1 MSAFSSTYSGKKAV
15 ITTKHEKGKIIVPA
29 FKEILSMQV
38 SECNVDTDI
47 LGTFTGEI
55 EREQT
60 PRETVLIK
68 ARLGIEKS
76 GVSIGIASEGSIGAD
91 PLIPFINSD
100 LEMMAFVDAE
110 NDIEI
115 VETLRS
121 TEIVTATRII
131 HGNEDLTEFLLRAD
145 FPNHKIIVRTRK
157 KPTTF
162 CIKGLDDE
170 YSLRKA
176 IESVKNE
183 DPDGVVIIE
192 SDLRAHCSPS
202 RQKIISELSVK
213 LAKRIK
219 RQCPECD
226 APGWGVVAYLKG
238 VPCSACKR
246 ISENAIK
253 EEVLG
258 CSQCLHQQSGKNI
271 ANELD
276 PSRCDWCNP

>member
-1 MSAFSSTYSGKKAV
+1 MSAYSSTYSRKEAV
-15 ITTKHEKGKIIVPA
+15 ITTKHEKGKLVAPA
-29 FKEILSMQV
+29 FQKILGLQV
-38 SECNVDTDI
+38 SECNTDTDT

-55 EREQT
+55 ERKQS

-91 PLIPFINSD
+91 PYIPFINSD

-110 NDIEI
+110 HDIEI
-115 VETLRS
+115 VESLRS
-121 TEIVTATRII
+121 TEIVTATKII
-131 HGNEDLTEFLLRAD
+131 HAQDDLTEFLQRAD
-145 FPNHKIIVRTRK
+145 FPNHKLIVRTQKR
-157 KPTTF
+157 PTTF
-162 CIKGLDDE
+162 CIKGIDDE

-176 IESVKNE
+176 IDSVKNE
-183 DPDGVVIIE
+183 DPDGVVVIE

-202 RQKIISELSVK
+202 RQKIISELSAK
-213 LAKRIK
+213 LATRIK
-219 RQCPECD
+219 QRCPECD
-226 APGWGVVAYLKG
+226 APGWGVVTYVKG

-258 CSQCLHQQSGKNI
+258 CSKCLHQQSGKII
-271 ANELD
+271 ANLLD

>member
-1 MSAFSSTYSGKKAV
+1 MSAYSSTYSRKEAV
-15 ITTKHEKGKIIVPA
+15 ITTKHEKGKLVAPA
-29 FKEILSMQV
+29 FQKILGLQV
-38 SECNVDTDI
+38 SECNTDTDT

-55 EREQT
+55 ERKQS

-91 PLIPFINSD
+91 PYIPFINSD

-110 NDIEI
+110 HDIEI
-115 VETLRS
+115 VESLRS
-121 TEIVTATRII
+121 TEIVTATKII
-131 HGNEDLTEFLLRAD
+131 HAQDDLTEFLQRAD
-145 FPNHKIIVRTRK
+145 FPNHKLIVRTQKR
-157 KPTTF
+157 PTTF
-162 CIKGLDDE
+162 CIKGIDDE

-176 IESVKNE
+176 IDSVKNE
-183 DPDGVVIIE
+183 DPDGVVVIE

-202 RQKIISELSVK
+202 RQKIISELSAK
-213 LAKRIK
+213 LATRIK
-219 RQCPECD
+219 QCCPECD
-226 APGWGVVAYLKG
+226 APGWGVVTYVKG

-258 CSQCLHQQSGKNI
+258 CSKCLHQQSGKII
-271 ANELD
+271 ANLLD

>member
-1 MSAFSSTYSGKKAV
+1 MSAYSSTYSGKEAV
-15 ITTKHEKGKIIVPA
+15 ITTKHEKGKLVAPA
-29 FKEILSMQV
+29 FQKILGLQV
-38 SECNVDTDI
+38 SECNTDTDT

-55 EREQT
+55 ERKQS

-91 PLIPFINSD
+91 PYIPFINSD

-110 NDIEI
+110 HDIEI

-121 TEIVTATRII
+121 TEIVTATKII
-131 HGNEDLTEFLLRAD
+131 HEQDDLTEFLQRAD
-145 FPNHKIIVRTRK
+145 FPNHKLIVRTQKR
-157 KPTTF
+157 PTTF
-162 CIKGLDDE
+162 CIKGIDDE

-176 IESVKNE
+176 IDSVKNE
-183 DPDGVVIIE
+183 DPDGVVVIE

-202 RQKIISELSVK
+202 RQKIISELSAK
-213 LAKRIK
+213 LATRIK
-219 RQCPECD
+219 QRCPECD
-226 APGWGVVAYLKG
+226 APGWGVVTYVKG

-258 CSQCLHQQSGKNI
+258 CSKCLHQQSGKII
-271 ANELD
+271 ANLLD